1 MIPPSTRDY
10 IVCFHNCMLTCAI
23 YGMLPSIIKR
33 LADAMVPFEHNIH
46 VAKDAAVAE
55 TARRKNLEKV
65 QHHPDHHQ
73 PPAIPPPP
81 TGKTRGSRHRKE
93 RDGLGDAKEGHAA
106 QAAGRKGRGRR
117 KPRKGE
123 EFHDSNSGSNN
134 SSSNTRINS
143 HKGKGTGSNPKGTQ
157 RQGGDGNT
165 SGSVDG
171 VSSHSSGGT
180 GSKPG
185 GSAKVSTDSATASRG
200 GGGGGGGGDR
210 DRGGNDDVFL
220 DHDSEGLKEAIML
233 SLLDAECTSKP
244 NLGRA
249 DMFADAV
256 ADVDAGVGVGMD
268 ADAANWGV
276 HADAADSDD
285 GLAEALQRSM
295 LSFAEE
301 QSGQ

>member
-1 MIPPSTRDY
+1 
-10 IVCFHNCMLTCAI
+10 
-23 YGMLPSIIKR
+23 
-33 LADAMVPFEHNIH
+33 MVPFEHNIR

-185 GSAKVSTDSATASRG
+185 
-200 GGGGGGGGDR
+200 
-210 DRGGNDDVFL
+210 
-220 DHDSEGLKEAIML
+220 LKEAIML